1 MHYETFEL
9 RIQPGLHD
17 AYEAVVTRSLAGDA
31 RAGFT
36 LPFSQAELDARLGQI
51 LGASR
56 HFGAAG
62 AEAAGPSD
70 LQGFG
75 AQLYQAAFGGAVGA
89 CLVRSLDRARQA
101 GAGLRIRLRI
111 DDRLPALADLPWEYL
126 YAPELGRF
134 LALSADTPLL
144 RYLEVPHAG
153 VMRLAPPPLVVL
165 AVLSNPTGVTPLAV
179 EDEWA
184 RLQTA
189 VASLSADQVRLER
202 VAATWP
208 ALQARLRQGPAHVL
222 HFIGHGYF
230 DEEAQGGQGEGGL
243 IFEDEAGQPVLTPA
257 GRFKVLLQDKESLRL
272 IFLNACEGARG
283 GRSDSFAG
291 VAQKLVQQALPA
303 VLAMQFPVSDRAA
316 IALSQEFYRALAD
329 GYPLEAA
336 VSEARKAIYGPE
348 GNPEWGTPVLF
359 SRSDDNRLVELP
371 QGDQQPVVDTIPF
384 ESETLSI
391 PTQDQ
396 AAADTLWFR
405 LRRAARVYRRFTWA
419 GIGMVTLLIILL
431 MLLEWPP
438 FQRRFVW
445 VADTGLD
452 ARRGVSLANSGTS
465 LIVGAE
471 NWQEGCEI
479 IPKGL
484 WYRALPDGV
493 WRESEVGNLLCIED
507 RDTAALA
514 NIPALGVSPD
524 LPGRVYALTSHKGI
538 LVSTNGGATFQAHP
552 APYPDFQEN
561 NLPFILSVGTGPQ
574 PDLWVGTQGAG
585 LWRVTEQRWESM
597 DGRGEQGCQGL
608 PSVTVRSLLAS
619 DARVLIGTDQQGL
632 WLSEDHGQTC
642 QRVLDDAGR
651 FEITRIVEL
660 EAPTH
665 QRYLVAMRNRQVD
678 NLGNDSA
685 WSLRDLCPRPESCAQ
700 RPWKWEPTPLW
711 LGGTPIIDVF
721 AQQDESGELAW
732 FLVSERL
739 GQVWTGSLQPGSSNK
754 LGSINRC
761 LPACDM
767 QFAPDGHVPYLLAA
781 EPGGRWA
788 GRVYHYEQGA
798 WWRQIWP

>member
-31 RAGFT
+31 RTGFT

-56 HFGAAG
+56 QFGAAG
-62 AEAAGPSD
+62 NEAAGPGD
-70 LQGFG
+70 LQDFG

-184 RLQTA
+184 RLQAA

-202 VAATWP
+202 MAATWP

-291 VAQKLVQQALPA
+291 VAQQLVQQALPA

-359 SRSDDNRLVELP
+359 SRADDNRLIELP
-371 QGDQQPVVDTIPF
+371 VH
-384 ESETLSI
+384 
-391 PTQDQ
+391 
-396 AAADTLWFR
+396 
-405 LRRAARVYRRFTWA
+405 RRFTWA
-419 GIGMVTLLIILL
+419 GIGMVALLIVLL

-452 ARRGVSLANSGTS
+452 ARRGVSLANSDTS

-479 IPKGL
+479 VPKGL

-493 WRESEVGNLLCIED
+493 WQESEVGNLLCIED
-507 RDTAALA
+507 RDHAALS

-524 LPGRVYALTSHKGI
+524 LPGWVYALTSHKGI
-538 LVSTNGGATFQAHP
+538 LMSTNGGATFQAHP

-585 LWRVTEQRWESM
+585 LWRVTEQRWERM
-597 DGRGEQGCQGL
+597 DGRGERGCQGL
-608 PSVTVRSLLAS
+608 PSVSVRSLLAS
-619 DARVLIGTDQQGL
+619 DVRILIGTDQQGL

-665 QRYLVAMRNRQVD
+665 KRYLVAVRNRQVD
-678 NLGNDSA
+678 NLGNAPA

-700 RPWKWEPTPLW
+700 TPWKWEPTPLW
-711 LGGTPIIDVF
+711 SGWRTINDVF
-721 AQQDESGELAW
+721 AQQDEAGELAW
-732 FLVSERL
+732 FLASELL

-767 QFAPDGHVPYLLAA
+767 QFAPGGHVPYLLAA

-788 GRVYHYEQGA
+788 GRVYRYEQGA